1 MNISNNEKVIQM
13 NQFNNVYGCT
23 EYDYSIIFF
32 REEEMRWE
40 AREHRE
46 TVSFEELK
54 GKVFKSITVSDD
66 KIIFI
71 CEDNTVFFMWHE
83 QDCCEDVYLADIT
96 GDFQDIIGNPILL
109 AEETSNSG
117 DIEEERDDV
126 IKYTFYKLATIK
138 GYVDLRWIGT
148 SNGYYSTSVDIDR
161 IDAKEATNLISP
173 PITAKPAQHVESQVQ
188 FEQAVI
194 RYCRDPK
201 VFEQTFKDINDPYG
215 WKLKGNVDELLG
227 GEVMFERKEFGN
239 RDGGEYVNYYFRYY
253 DETVI
258 EDCVYFDA
266 KVKFKAYWR
275 QEEQRFYMLG
285 EDLTR

>member
-1 MNISNNEKVIQM
+1 M

-23 EYDYSIIFF
+23 DYDYSIIFF

-54 GKVFKSITVSDD
+54 GKVFKSIAVSEY
-66 KIIFI
+66 KIIFV

-83 QDCCEDVYLADIT
+83 RDCCESVYLDDIT
-96 GDFQDIIGNPILL
+96 GDFQDLIGNQILL
-109 AEETSNSG
+109 AEETSNLE
-117 DIEEERDDV
+117 DREDDDV
-126 IKYTFYKLATIK
+126 EVVEYTFYKLATIK

-173 PITAKPAQHVESQVQ
+173 PIAAKPAQHVESQVQ

-201 VFEQTFKDINDPYG
+201 VFEQTFKEWSEEMNYHY

-239 RDGGEYVNYYFRYY
+239 CAGGEYVNYYFRYY
-253 DETVI
+253 DETVT

-266 KVKFKAYWR
+266 KVKFKVYWR

-285 EDLTR
+285 ADLTR

>member
-1 MNISNNEKVIQM
+1 M
-13 NQFNNVYGCT
+13 NQFNNVYGYT
-23 EYDYSIIFF
+23 DYDYSIIFF

-109 AEETSNSG
+109 AEKTNSLEDRGEEQDG
-117 DIEEERDDV
+117 DIE
-126 IKYTFYKLATIK
+126 YTFYKLATIK

-148 SNGYYSTSVDIDR
+148 SNGYYSTSVNIDR
-161 IDAKEATNLISP
+161 IDAEEATNLISP
-173 PITAKPAQHVESQVQ
+173 PIATKPAQHVESQVQ

-194 RYCRDPK
+194 RYCSSPE
-201 VFEQTFKDINDPYG
+201 VFESIFKEWNEEMNSPC
-215 WKLKGNVDELLG
+215 WKLKGSVEELLG
-227 GEVMFERKEFGN
+227 GEVVFERKEFGN
-239 RDGGEYVNYYFRYY
+239 CGGGEYVNYYFRFY
-253 DETVI
+253 DNSIKEGF
-258 EDCVYFDA
+258 YFDA
-266 KVKFKAYWR
+266 KVKFKVYWR
-275 QEEQRFYMLG
+275 QEKQRLYMLG
-285 EDLTR
+285 ADLTR